1 MRNSKEISK
10 PAKKMAPAY
19 GPTPMGSP
27 TKAIFWLAKKMGLAN
42 LSTLLGL
49 CLAVGSRMIGPRVKG
64 VWFLGMGITLKVFLR
79 KG

>member
-1 MRNSKEISK
+1 
-10 PAKKMAPAY
+10 
-19 GPTPMGSP
+19 
-27 TKAIFWLAKKMGLAN
+27 MGLAN